1 MTEKIKVTL
10 NISAEAFW
18 ALAQLT
24 SERKRGD
31 FVSGLIVAASEE
43 EPGGMAPREIA
54 TQLRLLADSL
64 AAM

>member
-18 ALAQLT
+18 ALTQLT

-31 FVSGLIVAASEE
+31 FVSDLIVAASEE
-43 EPGGMAPREIA
+43 EQRELAPGKIETR
-54 TQLRLLADSL
+54 LRLLADSL
-64 AAM
+64 ATM